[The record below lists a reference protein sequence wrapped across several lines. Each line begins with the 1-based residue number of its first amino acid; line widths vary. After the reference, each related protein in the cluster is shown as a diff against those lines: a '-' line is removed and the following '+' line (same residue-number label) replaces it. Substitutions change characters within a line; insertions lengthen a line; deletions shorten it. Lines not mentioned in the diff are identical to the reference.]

1 MVKKYLLL
9 LLKLYFLTSLLELL
23 FRTDKNLRGCVR
35 RLRGVT
41 SADRLNLDPVDR
53 RLDPPAR
60 RWR

>member
-9 LLKLYFLTSLLELL
+9 LLKLYFLTSLLELR
-23 FRTDKNLRGCVR
+23 FRTDKKLRGCVR